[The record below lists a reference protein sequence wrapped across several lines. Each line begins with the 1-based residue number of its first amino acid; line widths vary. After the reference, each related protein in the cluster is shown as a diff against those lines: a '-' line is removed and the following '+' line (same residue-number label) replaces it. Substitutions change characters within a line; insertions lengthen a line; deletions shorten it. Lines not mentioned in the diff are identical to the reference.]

1 METKD
6 LSGKGAERR
15 DLLPVLMLGFLLL
28 FMELWK
34 QLYLYFFVFDRQYR
48 VWYLP
53 WQLCSMPIYLCLIY
67 GVGMLVSGRKGSS
80 DTFRPLAVFMADYG
94 LLGGVA
100 ALLVPDGFTWPEHPL
115 LTLHGYLWHILLILL
130 SLYLTLQGLSDIRKR
145 AFLKTLPIFFTAALL
160 AEVLNVLLHPFG
172 DCDMFYISPY
182 HLSSQPVFQEIDR
195 VIGRGPGIFLY
206 LAAVILGAFL
216 CHLLLGRLYR
226 AVHRDSLR
234 S

>member
-6 LSGKGAERR
+6 LSGKGPERR
-15 DLLPVLMLGFLLL
+15 VLLPVLILGLLLL

-34 QLYLYFFVFDRQYR
+34 QLYLYFYVFDRQYR

-67 GVGMLVSGRKGSS
+67 SVGMLVSGRKAACAL
-80 DTFRPLAVFMADYG
+80 RPLAVFMADYG
-94 LLGGVA
+94 LLGGIA
-100 ALLVPDGFTWPEHPL
+100 ALLVPDGFTWPDHPL
-115 LTLHGYLWHILLILL
+115 LTFHGYLWHILLILL
-130 SLYLTLQGLSDIRKR
+130 SLYLTLQGLSDTRKG
-145 AFLKTLPIFFTAALL
+145 AFWKTLPVFFTAALL

-182 HLSSQPVFQEIDR
+182 HLSSQPVFREIDR
-195 VIGRGPGIFLY
+195 VIGRGPGILLY

-226 AVHRDSLR
+226 AVHRDSPH

>member
-6 LSGKGAERR
+6 LAGKGPERR
-15 DLLPVLMLGFLLL
+15 DLLPVLMLGLLLL

-34 QLYLYFFVFDRQYR
+34 QLYLYLFVFDRQYR

-80 DTFRPLAVFMADYG
+80 HTFRPLAVFMADYG
-94 LLGGVA
+94 LLGGIA

-115 LTLHGYLWHILLILL
+115 LTLHGYLWHVLLILL
-130 SLYLTLQGLSDIRKR
+130 SLYLTLRGLSDIRKR
-145 AFLKTLPIFFTAALL
+145 AFLKTLPIFFTAALV

-182 HLSSQPVFQEIDR
+182 HLSSQPVFREIDS
-195 VIGRGPGIFLY
+195 VIGRGPGILLY

-226 AVHRDSLR
+226 AVHRDGLR